1 MTAEGRILFDG
12 ERLRACLFNAEAP
25 KLIVTFRQRVTP
37 DGAFSESRPV
47 QRFVKKNYAHL
58 HLQARCNDWY
68 INQETDAFEAR
79 LREIVAP
86 YRRVVGTGFSMGGYG
101 VLRFS
106 KALGLQHAIL
116 ISPQFSIAPEVVPRD
131 RRYRDSAVGFDA
143 ALGDVARRA
152 KRGMKGVILADP
164 FRPLD
169 IYNAGLIQEAF
180 PKLALCR
187 LGCGGHPATRV
198 LGESGGFGRVQG
210 LLLRG
215 QVDPSEIIGLHRA
228 GRRESATYWRHLAET
243 AEARGRAALAQAA
256 RGQQAAREAAAA
268 KT

>member
-1 MTAEGRILFDG
+1 MTGAGRLLFDG
-12 ERLRACLFNAEAP
+12 GRLRACLFNAEAP

-37 DGAFSESRPV
+37 DGSFGESRPV
-47 QRFVKKNYAHL
+47 QRFVKENYAHL
-58 HLQARCNDWY
+58 HLQSRVNDWY
-68 INQETDAFEAR
+68 INEETEAFEAC
-79 LREIVAP
+79 LQEIAAP

-106 KALGLQHAIL
+106 KALGIQHTIL
-116 ISPQFSIAPEVVPRD
+116 ISPQYSIAPAVVPRD
-131 RRYRDSAVGFDA
+131 RRYRDSAGGFDPG
-143 ALGDVARRA
+143 LGDVARRA

-169 IYNAGLIQEAF
+169 IYNARLIQKAF

-210 LLLRG
+210 LLLSG
-215 QVDPSEIIGLHRA
+215 HVDAGEINAMHRA
-228 GRRESATYWRHLAET
+228 GRRESVTYWRHLAET
-243 AEARGRAALAQAA
+243 AGARGRP
-256 RGQQAAREAAAA
+256 EVAAAA
-268 KT
+268 RAQQALIEAAGGVV